1 MFLQKNN
8 ILVVI
13 GVLLLGSNIALT
25 VPEGNSTDSASVASA
40 CAAADDCEGDVGN
53 QDLQETLA
61 EIHGPDDAVLGSR
74 ESQDSECFASSYS
87 DCTNVPTDDFSRHPQ
102 LAMLLDSAGAT
113 EIQLPGIAGATGQPQ
128 PTSTFTIRS
137 SLSTRYYAIN
147 GDTSSELWDELR
159 GDANPLSVLPGVG
172 RKPLGEASF
181 VYSYSYQ
188 PDQAVGASHCQVKS
202 GEIDVQFETVLP
214 RLEGL
219 DHKPDRLRR
228 QWREFQ
234 TVVVDHE
241 VGHLVIY
248 RRILEELPQAMSKIG
263 AVPCDELDSRIVA
276 AVDRVV
282 DSIQL
287 ASSDYDAHVGAE
299 KFTPHQL

>member
-25 VPEGNSTDSASVASA
+25 VPEGNPTDSASVTSA
-40 CAAADDCEGDVGN
+40 CTAVDDCVDDVGN
-53 QDLQETLA
+53 QDFQESLA
-61 EIHGPDDAVLGSR
+61 DIHGPDDLVLGSM
-74 ESQDSECFASSYS
+74 ESEGGECFGSSYS
-87 DCTNVPTDDFSRHPQ
+87 DCAVVPTDDFSTHPQ

-113 EIQLPGIAGATGQPQ
+113 EINLPGIAGDTDQPQ
-128 PTSTFTIRS
+128 ATSTFTIRS

-147 GDTSSELWDELR
+147 GDTSNELWSELR

-188 PDQAVGASHCQVKS
+188 PDQAASASHCQVKS

-214 RLEGL
+214 RLEDV

-228 QWREFQ
+228 QWKKFRS
-234 TVVVDHE
+234 VVVDHE
-241 VGHLVIY
+241 VGHLEIY
-248 RRILEELPQAMSKIG
+248 RRILDELPQAMSQIG
-263 AVPCDELDSRIVA
+263 AVPCDQLDSRIVA
-276 AVDRVV
+276 AVERVV

-287 ASSDYDAHVGAE
+287 ASADYDADVGAE
-299 KFTPHQL
+299 KFTPYKL